1 MSDIKISGKI
11 KLKTFQAEFC
21 KKFPYLVPT
30 IVNKEGTRLSNDY
43 TIAKCNTVVNGEYSP
58 IKVDDLSI
66 NGNLQVGTLEK
77 RFMECFGIPCQVIY
91 RKKGKNQENRCFVL
105 PLFCSKSH
113 LVASYYL
120 IDKIVI
126 IVVIFVVLFV

>member
-11 KLKTFQAEFC
+11 KLKTFQSEFC
-21 KKFPYLVPT
+21 KKYPYLVPT
-30 IVNKEGTRLSNDY
+30 LVNKEGTRLSNDY

-91 RKKGKNQENRCFVL
+91 RKNGKHLQTGAKYDGMSISEANRVL
-105 PLFCSKSH
+105 ETEEAEKIIL
-113 LVASYYL
+113 ADITSYA
-120 IDKIVI
+120 
-126 IVVIFVVLFV
+126 

>member
-30 IVNKEGTRLSNDY
+30 LVNKEGTRLSNDY

-77 RFMECFGIPCQVIY
+77 RFLECFGIPCQVIY
-91 RKKGKNQENRCFVL
+91 RKTGAKYDGMTIAEANKVL
-105 PLFCSKSH
+105 ESED
-113 LVASYYL
+113 AEE
-120 IDKIVI
+120 
-126 IVVIFVVLFV
+126 VVLSEITSYL